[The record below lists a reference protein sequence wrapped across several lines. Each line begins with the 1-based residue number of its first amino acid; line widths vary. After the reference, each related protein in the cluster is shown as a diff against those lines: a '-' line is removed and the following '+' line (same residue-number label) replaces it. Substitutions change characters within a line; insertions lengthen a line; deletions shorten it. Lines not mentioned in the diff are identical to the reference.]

1 MNNTEEILDECFD
14 SFHGL
19 LSNNQFNFVDY
30 LLTVLDPTMETE
42 VALGILTITAPWKE
56 QLSNGRKLFF
66 DKVLEYLIHE
76 YGPEVAHKTLDRL
89 G

>member
-19 LSNNQFNFVDY
+19 LSNNQFHFVDY

-42 VALGILTITAPWKE
+42 VACGILTITAPWKE
-56 QLSNGRKLFF
+56 KLSNGRKLFF
-66 DKVLEYLIHE
+66 
-76 YGPEVAHKTLDRL
+76 
-89 G
+89 